1 MRSVLIR
8 EADQTLTLRPL
19 TAAGQ
24 GQVGQEAACTAAL
37 PTQSAGTARMRMPPP
52 GALGFA
58 LHELHHGS
66 SECSVELLIIEVSEG
81 LPRQR
86 NARMWEGQAHD
97 SMALHSPQKGC
108 RARVRTLE
116 DPVTVLLF
124 SKCTLLLTA
133 FYFTFLFH
141 VCINLII
148 LTSWGGGPVAYR
160 ILCLQPLPSALQAWR
175 NHWPRAESVNT
186 APSHQAARDDSL
198 LLAVHPEHL
207 KLGFGAQMLT
217 SDQYLLN
224 FIHSDP
230 VHLFS
235 LASFF
240 KKKLYYF

>member
-1 MRSVLIR
+1 MRSALIR
-8 EADQTLTLRPL
+8 ETDQTLTLRPL

-37 PTQSAGTARMRMPPP
+37 PAQCAGTAWMRMPPP

-58 LHELHHGS
+58 LREHHHGS
-66 SECSVELLIIEVSEG
+66 GECAVELLITEVSKS

-86 NARMWEGQAHD
+86 NARMWEGQTHA
-97 SMALHSPQKGC
+97 STALHSPQKGC

-141 VCINLII
+141 LCINLII

-160 ILCLQPLPSALQAWR
+160 ILCLQPLLSALQAWS
-175 NHWPRAESVNT
+175 NHWPRAE
-186 APSHQAARDDSL
+186 
-198 LLAVHPEHL
+198 
-207 KLGFGAQMLT
+207 
-217 SDQYLLN
+217 
-224 FIHSDP
+224 
-230 VHLFS
+230 
-235 LASFF
+235 
-240 KKKLYYF
+240 